1 MPSYIVRELETDKEI
16 HRVKLKGGCGE
27 MTAEKV
33 LTGILRRIDL
43 EKYYVDEA
51 EVFDYFKEVLE

>member
-16 HRVKLKGGCGE
+16 HRVKLKASCGE
-27 MTAEKV
+27 RAAEKI
-33 LTGILRRIDL
+33 LNGILRQVDA

-51 EVFDYFKEVLE
+51 EVFDYFKEMVE